1 MKVGEKGQVTI
12 PKEIRDE
19 LGLGAGS
26 EVEIRRRGDTVVLRK
41 VDDGNGRGRRIAAR
55 LRGRGDVAMT
65 TDEIMGL
72 TRGK

>member
-12 PKEIRDE
+12 PKELRDE

-26 EVEIRRRGDTVVLRK
+26 EVEIRRRGDTIVLRK
-41 VDDGNGRGRRIAAR
+41 VDDGNGRGRRIATR

-72 TRGK
+72 TRGN